1 MMNKMSYALTTLA
14 AISITFFPATAI
26 EVPLNESLTSTNSA
40 TNATNKINK
49 ATKTNYC
56 FYLYRGWVCR

>member
-1 MMNKMSYALTTLA
+1 MNKMSYALTTLA
-14 AISITFFPATAI
+14 AISMTFLPATAI

-40 TNATNKINK
+40 TNATNQINK

-56 FYLYRGWVCR
+56 IMAFVNWWCW

>member
-14 AISITFFPATAI
+14 AISMTFLPATAI
-26 EVPLNESLTSTNSA
+26 EVPLNESLTSTNNPTDA
-40 TNATNKINK
+40 TYQINK

-56 FYLYRGWVCR
+56 ISIIFGWWC